1 MRDHVQ
7 NINSSLEDIS
17 FGIINPIYNS
27 TINFF
32 NGLVILD
39 IPKHSVDNQINCLI
53 RGNNQFNE
61 VYNNLDMIGD
71 VIEIYPNDM
80 QLLNE
85 SYLSFDLN
93 VLNSLYDDVNLCI
106 YKLDS
111 DIWNQCDTYIENH
124 FLKTNI
130 NQFGSYGVFYS
141 ENHQTQTLLPSEYI
155 LKQNYPNPFN
165 PNTTIDYYMPEANNI
180 DLVVYNLKGE
190 KVRNLYSGYLNSG
203 YHSIIWDGKSDSRFE
218 LPSGIY
224 IVSFSFD
231 SQVINNKVV
240 KIK

>member
-1 MRDHVQ
+1 
-7 NINSSLEDIS
+7 
-17 FGIINPIYNS
+17 
-27 TINFF
+27 
-32 NGLVILD
+32 
-39 IPKHSVDNQINCLI
+39 
-53 RGNNQFNE
+53 
-61 VYNNLDMIGD
+61 MIGD

-80 QLLNE
+80 QLINE
-85 SYLSFDLN
+85 SHLSFDLN
-93 VLNSLYDDVNLCI
+93 VLNSLYDDTNLAI

-111 DIWNQCDTYIENH
+111 DIWYQCDTYIETH

-130 NQFGSYGVFYS
+130 NQFGSYAIFYS

-180 DLVVYNLKGE
+180 DLVIYNLRGE

-203 YHSIIWDGKSDSRFE
+203 YHSTIWDGKSDSRFE

-231 SQVINNKVV
+231 SQIMNSKVV